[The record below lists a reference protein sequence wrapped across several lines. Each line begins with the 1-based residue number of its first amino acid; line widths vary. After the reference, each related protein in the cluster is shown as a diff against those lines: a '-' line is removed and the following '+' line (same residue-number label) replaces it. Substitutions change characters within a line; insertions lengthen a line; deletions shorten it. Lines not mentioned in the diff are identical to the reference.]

1 MKNQKGYTGVDIA
14 ISVVVITIFIALI
27 GTLVFNFNSGS
38 NEIEYK
44 SKALDYAINE
54 IERLKAL
61 DINNQEIIDAETA
74 TKNGTTSKNEIFD
87 ENHKGTGYYEKI
99 EVVDA
104 ASEDIMSD
112 SDLGDSRARVTGL
125 VKKVTVT
132 VSYKFR
138 NQIKSVELSTIIS
151 KEF

>member
-27 GTLVFNFNSGS
+27 GTLVFNFNSNS
-38 NEIEYK
+38 NEIEYR

-74 TKNGTTSKNEIFD
+74 TRNGTTSENEILD
-87 ENHKGTGYYEKI
+87 ENNKGTGYYEKI

-104 ASEDIMSD
+104 KDIMSD
-112 SDLGDSRARVTGL
+112 SDLGGRVGVSGL

-132 VSYKFR
+132 VSYQFR
-138 NQIKSVELSTIIS
+138 NQLKSVELSTIVA
-151 KEF
+151 KDF

>member
-27 GTLVFNFNSGS
+27 GTLVFNFNSS
-38 NEIEYK
+38 SDEMKYK

-54 IERLKAL
+54 IERIKTL
-61 DINNQEIIDAETA
+61 DINDQDIINSEIATSNGTAVENEIID
-74 TKNGTTSKNEIFD
+74 
-87 ENHKGTGYYEKI
+87 ENDKGTGYYEKI
-99 EVVDA
+99 DVVDA
-104 ASEDIMSD
+104 KDIMSD
-112 SDLGDSRARVTGL
+112 SDLNGREGIEGL

-138 NQIKSVELSTIIS
+138 NQTKSVELSTIIS
-151 KEF
+151 KDF

>member
-27 GTLVFNFNSGS
+27 GTLVFNFNSS
-38 NEIEYK
+38 SDEMKYK

-54 IERLKAL
+54 IERIKTL
-61 DINNQEIIDAETA
+61 DINDQDIINSEIATSNGTAVENEIID
-74 TKNGTTSKNEIFD
+74 
-87 ENHKGTGYYEKI
+87 ENDKGTGYYEKI
-99 EVVDA
+99 DVVDA
-104 ASEDIMSD
+104 KDIMSD
-112 SDLGDSRARVTGL
+112 SDLNGRERIEGL

-138 NQIKSVELSTIIS
+138 NQTKSVELSTIIS
-151 KEF
+151 KDF

>member
-27 GTLVFNFNSGS
+27 GTLVFNFNSNS

-44 SKALDYAINE
+44 SKALDYAINK
-54 IERLKAL
+54 IEELKAY
-61 DINNQEIIDAETA
+61 DINDQKIINFETA
-74 TKNGTTSKNEIFD
+74 TRNGTAAENEILD
-87 ENHKGTGYYEKI
+87 ENNKGTGYYEKI

-104 ASEDIMSD
+104 SSEDIMSD
-112 SDLGDSRARVTGL
+112 SDLGDSRVRVPGL

>member
-27 GTLVFNFNSGS
+27 GTLVFNFNSNS
-38 NEIEYK
+38 NEIEYR

-61 DINNQEIIDAETA
+61 DINDQEIINSETA
-74 TKNGTTSKNEIFD
+74 TSKGTAAENEILD
-87 ENHKGTGYYEKI
+87 ENNKGTGYYEKI

-104 ASEDIMSD
+104 KDIMSD
-112 SDLGDSRARVTGL
+112 SDLGGRVGVSGL

-132 VSYKFR
+132 VSYQFR
-138 NQIKSVELSTIIS
+138 NQTKSVELSTIVA
-151 KEF
+151 KDF

>member
-27 GTLVFNFNSGS
+27 GTLIFNFNSGS
-38 NEIEYK
+38 DEMEYK

-54 IERLKAL
+54 IENIKTT
-61 DINNQEIIDAETA
+61 DIDDIKSVVETEI
-74 TKNGTTSKNEIFD
+74 K
-87 ENHKGTGYYEKI
+87 ENTEGTGFYKKI
-99 EVVDA
+99 DVVDA
-104 ASEDIMSD
+104 SSEDIISE
-112 SDLGDSRARVTGL
+112 SDLGERERIPGL

-138 NQIKSVELSTIIS
+138 NQTKSVELSTIIS

>member
-27 GTLVFNFNSGS
+27 GTLVFNFNSNS
-38 NEIEYK
+38 NEIEYR
-44 SKALDYAINE
+44 SKALDYAINK
-54 IERLKAL
+54 IEELKAY
-61 DINNQEIIDAETA
+61 DINDQKIIDFETA
-74 TKNGTTSKNEIFD
+74 TSNGTAAENEILD
-87 ENHKGTGYYEKI
+87 ENYKGTGYYEKI

-104 ASEDIMSD
+104 KDIMSD
-112 SDLGDSRARVTGL
+112 SDLNGRERIEGL

-138 NQIKSVELSTIIS
+138 NQTKSVELSTIIS

>member
-27 GTLVFNFNSGS
+27 GTLVFNFNSNS
-38 NEIEYK
+38 NEIEYR

-54 IERLKAL
+54 IERIKTL
-61 DINNQEIIDAETA
+61 DIDDVERVENAEIKEDL
-74 TKNGTTSKNEIFD
+74 
-87 ENHKGTGYYEKI
+87 KGTGYYEKI

-104 ASEDIMSD
+104 SSEDIISE
-112 SDLGDSRARVTGL
+112 SDLGERKRISGL

-132 VSYKFR
+132 VSYQFR
-138 NQIKSVELSTIIS
+138 NQTKSVELSTIVA
-151 KEF
+151 KDL

>member
-38 NEIEYK
+38 DEMEYK

-61 DINNQEIIDAETA
+61 DINDQEIIDFETA
-74 TKNGTTSKNEIFD
+74 TSNDTAAENEILD
-87 ENHKGTGYYEKI
+87 ENDKGTGYYIKI

-104 ASEDIMSD
+104 SSEDIMSEG
-112 SDLGDSRARVTGL
+112 DLGNRERIPGL

-138 NQIKSVELSTIIS
+138 NQTKSVELSTIIS

>member
-74 TKNGTTSKNEIFD
+74 TSDGTASENEILD
-87 ENHKGTGYYEKI
+87 KNDKGTGYYEKI

-104 ASEDIMSD
+104 KDIMSD
-112 SDLGDSRARVTGL
+112 SDLGGRAGVSGL

-132 VSYKFR
+132 VSYQFR

-151 KEF
+151 KDF

>member
-38 NEIEYK
+38 DEMKYK

-54 IERLKAL
+54 IEGLKIL
-61 DINNQEIIDAETA
+61 DINDQKIIDFETATSNGTAVENEIID
-74 TKNGTTSKNEIFD
+74 
-87 ENHKGTGYYEKI
+87 ENDKGTGYYEKI
-99 EVVDA
+99 DVVDA
-104 ASEDIMSD
+104 KDIMSD
-112 SDLGDSRARVTGL
+112 SDLNGREGIEGL

-138 NQIKSVELSTIIS
+138 NQTKSVELSTIIS
-151 KEF
+151 KDF

>member
-27 GTLVFNFNSGS
+27 GTLVFNFNSS
-38 NEIEYK
+38 SDEMKYK

-54 IERLKAL
+54 IERIKTL
-61 DINNQEIIDAETA
+61 DINDQDIINSEIATSNGTAVENEIID
-74 TKNGTTSKNEIFD
+74 
-87 ENHKGTGYYEKI
+87 ENDKGTGYYEKI
-99 EVVDA
+99 DVVDA
-104 ASEDIMSD
+104 KDIMSN
-112 SDLGDSRARVTGL
+112 SDLNGREGIEGL

-138 NQIKSVELSTIIS
+138 NQTKSVELSTIIS
-151 KEF
+151 KDF

>member
-27 GTLVFNFNSGS
+27 GTLVFNFNSNS
-38 NEIEYK
+38 NEIEYR

-54 IERLKAL
+54 IERIKTL
-61 DINNQEIIDAETA
+61 DINDQDIINSEIATSNGTAVENEIID
-74 TKNGTTSKNEIFD
+74 
-87 ENHKGTGYYEKI
+87 ENDKGTGYYKKI
-99 EVVDA
+99 DVVDA
-104 ASEDIMSD
+104 KDIMSD
-112 SDLGDSRARVTGL
+112 SDLNGREGIEGL

-138 NQIKSVELSTIIS
+138 NQTKSVELSTIIS
-151 KEF
+151 KDF

>member
-27 GTLVFNFNSGS
+27 GTLVFNFNSNS
-38 NEIEYK
+38 NEIEYR

-54 IERLKAL
+54 IERLKTL
-61 DINNQEIIDAETA
+61 DINNQEIIDSETA
-74 TKNGTTSKNEIFD
+74 TSNGTAAENEILD
-87 ENHKGTGYYEKI
+87 ENNKGTGYYEKI

-104 ASEDIMSD
+104 KDIMSD
-112 SDLGDSRARVTGL
+112 SDLGGRVGVSGL

-132 VSYKFR
+132 ISYQFR
-138 NQIKSVELSTIIS
+138 NQLKSVELLTIVA
-151 KEF
+151 KDF

>member
-38 NEIEYK
+38 DEMEYK

-61 DINNQEIIDAETA
+61 DINDQEIIDFETA
-74 TKNGTTSKNEIFD
+74 TSKGTAAENEILD
-87 ENHKGTGYYEKI
+87 ENNKGTGYYEKI

-104 ASEDIMSD
+104 KDIMSD
-112 SDLGDSRARVTGL
+112 SDLGGRAGVSGL

-132 VSYKFR
+132 VSYQFR
-138 NQIKSVELSTIIS
+138 NQTKSVELSTIVA
-151 KEF
+151 KDF

>member
-27 GTLVFNFNSGS
+27 GTLVFNFNSNS
-38 NEIEYK
+38 NEIEYR

-74 TKNGTTSKNEIFD
+74 TRNGTAVENEIID
-87 ENHKGTGYYEKI
+87 ENDKGTGYYEKI

-104 ASEDIMSD
+104 KDIMSD
-112 SDLGDSRARVTGL
+112 SDLNGRERIEGL

-138 NQIKSVELSTIIS
+138 NQTKSVELSTIIS
-151 KEF
+151 KDF

>member
-27 GTLVFNFNSGS
+27 GTLVFNFNSNS
-38 NEIEYK
+38 NEIEYR
-44 SKALDYAINE
+44 SKALDLAINAIEDIKTKSIEE
-54 IERLKAL
+54 INEL
-61 DINNQEIIDAETA
+61 DTNE
-74 TKNGTTSKNEIFD
+74 NEIT
-87 ENHKGTGYYEKI
+87 GQTGYYKRI
-99 EVVDA
+99 DVLDA
-104 ASEDIMSD
+104 ANVDEDF
-112 SDLGDSRARVTGL
+112 GDREKVENL

-151 KEF
+151 KDF

>member
-27 GTLVFNFNSGS
+27 GTLVFNFNSNS
-38 NEIEYK
+38 NEIEYR

-74 TKNGTTSKNEIFD
+74 TRNGTASENEILD
-87 ENHKGTGYYEKI
+87 KNDKGTGYYEKI
-99 EVVDA
+99 DVVDA
-104 ASEDIMSD
+104 KDIISD
-112 SDLGDSRARVTGL
+112 DDLGDSRVGVPGL

-138 NQIKSVELSTIIS
+138 NQIKSVELSTIVA
-151 KEF
+151 KDF

>member
-27 GTLVFNFNSGS
+27 GT
-38 NEIEYK
+38 
-44 SKALDYAINE
+44 ALDYAINK
-54 IERLKAL
+54 IEELKAY
-61 DINNQEIIDAETA
+61 DINDQKIINFETA
-74 TKNGTTSKNEIFD
+74 TSNGTAAENEILD
-87 ENHKGTGYYEKI
+87 KNDKGTGYYEKI

-104 ASEDIMSD
+104 KDIMSD
-112 SDLGDSRARVTGL
+112 SDLGGRAGVSGL

-151 KEF
+151 KDF

>member
-74 TKNGTTSKNEIFD
+74 TSDGTASENEILD
-87 ENHKGTGYYEKI
+87 KNDKGTGYYEKI

-112 SDLGDSRARVTGL
+112 SDLNGRERIEGL

-138 NQIKSVELSTIIS
+138 NQTKSVELSTIIS
-151 KEF
+151 KDF

>member
-27 GTLVFNFNSGS
+27 GTLVFNFNSNS
-38 NEIEYK
+38 NEIEYR

-54 IERLKAL
+54 IERIKTL
-61 DINNQEIIDAETA
+61 DIDNVESVEDTEIKED
-74 TKNGTTSKNEIFD
+74 S
-87 ENHKGTGYYEKI
+87 KGTGYYEKI

-104 ASEDIMSD
+104 KDIMSD
-112 SDLGDSRARVTGL
+112 SDLGGRAGVSGL

-132 VSYKFR
+132 VSYQFR
-138 NQIKSVELSTIIS
+138 NQTKSVELSTIIS

>member
-38 NEIEYK
+38 DEMEYK

-61 DINNQEIIDAETA
+61 DINDQEIIDFETA
-74 TKNGTTSKNEIFD
+74 TSNDTAAENEILD
-87 ENHKGTGYYEKI
+87 ENDKGTGYYIKI

-104 ASEDIMSD
+104 SSEDIMSEG
-112 SDLGDSRARVTGL
+112 DLGNRERIPGL
-125 VKKVTVT
+125 VKEVTVIVT
-132 VSYKFR
+132 YQFR
-138 NQIKSVELSTIIS
+138 NQTKSVELSTIVA
-151 KEF
+151 KDF